1 MKQFWERIRP
11 LRIRIAL
18 LISIIGPGLIT
29 ASADND
35 AAGIATYS
43 LVGSSFGYQM
53 LWVIFLITFGEVIV
67 QEMAARMGAVTNKGM
82 ADLIRE
88 NFKIKITA
96 VVMVFLLIANLG
108 TTIAQ
113 LAGIAAVSEMFG
125 ISRFIIVPLAAA
137 FVIYLVMKGT
147 YDRVEKVLILL
158 SMFAL
163 SYVITGFVIKP
174 DWVAIAKGLITPTF
188 QSNRLFMLTLLATIG
203 TTITPWGMVYMQA
216 SVAEK
221 AVRLENYNLT
231 KMDVTFGASW
241 GNIVSTFIIIC
252 TAGTLFIKGIRV
264 ETAEQ
269 AAMALEPLV
278 GSWASVVF
286 SFGLLGASI
295 LAAVV
300 LPLCTSYAIC
310 EAFGWERG
318 VNQSY
323 RKAPVFYTIFI
334 GMVVLSGLVVM
345 IPSLPLFQVM
355 WISQAANAML
365 MPLLL
370 ILVLIIINK
379 KRVMN
384 KWVNT
389 KTQNILIVGLTLLIT
404 VVTIMMFV
412 YQ

>member
-1 MKQFWERIRP
+1 MKRFWERIRP

-125 ISRFIIVPLAAA
+125 ISRLIIVPLAAA
-137 FVIYLVMKGT
+137 FVIYLVLRGT

-174 DWVAIAKGLITPTF
+174 DWVAIARGLITPTF

-252 TAGTLFIKGIRV
+252 TAGTLFIKGIQV

-286 SFGLLGASI
+286 SFGLIGASI

-365 MPLLL
+365 MPFLL

-389 KTQNILIVGLTLLIT
+389 RTQNILIVGLTVLIT
-404 VVTIMMFV
+404 VVTILMFI

>member
-1 MKQFWERIRP
+1 MKRFWDRIRP
-11 LRIRIAL
+11 LRIRLAL
-18 LISIIGPGLIT
+18 LFAIIGPGLIT

-53 LWVIFLITFGEVIV
+53 LWVILLITFGEVIV

-88 NFKIKITA
+88 NFKIKMTA
-96 VVMVFLLIANLG
+96 LVMVFLLIANLG

-125 ISRFIIVPLAAA
+125 LSRLFIVPLAAA
-137 FVIYLVMKGT
+137 FVIYLVLKGT

-174 DWVAIAKGLITPTF
+174 DWAEIGKDLLVPTF
-188 QSNRLFMLTLLATIG
+188 QSNRFYMLTLLATIG

-221 AVRLENYNLT
+221 AVRLEHYNMT
-231 KMDVTFGASW
+231 KLDVTFGASW

-278 GSWASVVF
+278 GRWASVVF
-286 SFGLLGASI
+286 SFGLIGASI

-334 GMVVLSGLVVM
+334 GMVIFSGLVVM
-345 IPSLPLFQVM
+345 IPSLPLFKVM

-365 MPLLL
+365 MPVLL

-389 KTQNILIVGLTLLIT
+389 KLQNFLVIGLTILIT
-404 VVTIMMFV
+404 VVTLLMFI